1 MAMIDGTSDH
11 LRINEERQTF
21 KVSRRAFVESRVF
34 EAERGQIFDKCWLY
48 LGHASEL
55 PRPADFLT
63 RSVAQ
68 RNILFTRDSAGTH
81 RAFFNTCPHRGTTVC
96 REKKGSAK
104 SFQCMY
110 HGWVFGN
117 DGALKHQPGGE
128 CYSPR
133 FNEDGAGNLVPVP
146 KLDRC
151 GDFFFI
157 CFDPNALSLDR
168 YLGKA
173 KDYLETVAHHSE
185 HGMTIVGGTQ
195 EYAIRANWKLLSEN
209 SVDGYHAATLHASYL
224 DYLMNTNGSLVKVA
238 LSGRA
243 YDLGAGHA
251 VLEYKAPWGRPIAQ
265 WIPMW
270 GEDGKRECQAIY
282 EKLITRC
289 GPEKAERI
297 AHYNRNLLVF
307 PNLIINDIMAITV
320 RTYYPVAPN
329 YMLVNAW
336 ALAPKEESEWARK
349 YRLFNFLEFLGPGGF
364 ATPDDVEAMQ
374 KCQQGFDNM
383 KEAGWS
389 DISKGMGKNDPSY
402 DDELQMRVFWTEW
415 QKRIAA
421 HPA

>member
-1 MAMIDGTSDH
+1 MAPLDGASEHIRID
-11 LRINEERQTF
+11 EEKQTF
-21 KVSRRAFVESRVF
+21 KVSRRAFVDLAVF
-34 EAERGQIFDKCWLY
+34 ETERAQIFDKCWLY

-68 RNILFTRDSAGTH
+68 RNILFTRDSAGKH
-81 RAFFNTCPHRGTTVC
+81 CAFLNTCPHRGTTVC
-96 REKKGSAK
+96 REKKGNAK

-117 DGALKHQPGGE
+117 DGTLKHQPGQE

-133 FNEDGAGNLVPVP
+133 FNEDGGGNLVAVP

-151 GDFFFI
+151 GDFFFV
-157 CFDPNALSLDR
+157 CFDPNAASLDR

-173 KDYLETVAHHSE
+173 KAYLKSVSEHSE

-224 DYLMNTNGSLVKVA
+224 DYLKNTNGSLVKVA

-243 YDLGAGHA
+243 YDLGGGHA

-270 GEDGKRECQAIY
+270 GDEGKHECEAIY
-282 EKLITRC
+282 EKLIARC
-289 GPEKAERI
+289 GAEKAERI

-320 RTYYPVAPN
+320 RTYYPMAQN

-374 KCQQGFDNM
+374 KCQQGFENM

-389 DISKGMGKNDPSY
+389 DVSKGMGKNDPSY

-415 QKRIAA
+415 QKRTVA